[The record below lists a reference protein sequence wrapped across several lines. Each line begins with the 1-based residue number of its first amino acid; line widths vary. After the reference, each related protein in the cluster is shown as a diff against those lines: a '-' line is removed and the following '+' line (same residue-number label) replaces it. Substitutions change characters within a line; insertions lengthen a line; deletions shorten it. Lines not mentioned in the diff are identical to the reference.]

1 MHPGAC
7 RQRRLRGG
15 RQPDRGG
22 RQQAAVDTRQGLG
35 QEARFCN
42 GEKEYLTTLDAAAF
56 GAASDVTP
64 EGLGL
69 AKRNELKK
77 AKVAA
82 AHNLAVIMHRM
93 VNGTEIL
100 LVS

>member
-1 MHPGAC
+1 
-7 RQRRLRGG
+7 
-15 RQPDRGG
+15 
-22 RQQAAVDTRQGLG
+22 
-35 QEARFCN
+35 
-42 GEKEYLTTLDAAAF
+42 
-56 GAASDVTP
+56 VTP

-69 AKRNELKK
+69 AKRNELMK

-82 AHNLAVIMHRM
+82 ARNLAVIIHRM